1 MRLPRRPRRHEE
13 RSEPMT
19 EKTFMAGFG
28 GQGIISLGQLW
39 VYCAMKEGKKVTF
52 FPFYGAEKRGG
63 IARASVIVSD
73 DEITSPLVTS
83 ADSVVVMNQDSVEIA
98 EKLCKE
104 GGVILVNSSLVKQDP
119 ARPDARIIHVPCND
133 IAIQL
138 GDVRIANMVMMGALS
153 KVTGAVK
160 LDKLE
165 AILKTFFPASKHNLI
180 ALNIAA
186 VEGGKNAV

>member
-1 MRLPRRPRRHEE
+1 
-13 RSEPMT
+13 MT

-39 VYCAMKEGKKVTF
+39 VYSAMKEGLKVTF

-73 DEITSPLVTS
+73 SEIKSPLVTS

-98 EKLCKE
+98 EKVCKE
-104 GGVILVNSSLVKQDP
+104 GGTIFVNSSLVKTDP
-119 ARPDARIIHVPCND
+119 ARPDAKIVHVPCND
-133 IAIQL
+133 IALKL
-138 GDVRIANMVMMGALS
+138 GDVRIANMVMMGALG
-153 KVTGAVK
+153 KVTGALK

-165 AILKTFFPASKHNLI
+165 SILKGFFPARKHSLI
-180 ALNIAA
+180 SLNIAA
-186 VEGGKNAV
+186 MEEGKKAVT